1 MTESFYPASPVAVP
15 ETFTRPSLQYKK
27 QVTYVLIAMALF
39 MLLYLAMLAGSG
51 FLVYTA
57 ISYPLESFSKITIL
71 LKLGAVAMS
80 IMLFAFLLKSLFR
93 HNDTSNPLNLEITE
107 AEHPKLFAFI
117 RQLCQETGAPF
128 PHKVYVNHE
137 INACVFYNSTILS
150 LFLPVKKNLLIG
162 LGLVNAVN
170 LSEFKA
176 VLAHEFGHFAQS
188 SMKLG
193 SYVYMANSI
202 IHSMVYERDK
212 WDELLEQ
219 WKNTD
224 FRLAVFAWLLM
235 PVVWTIRK
243 SMNLIYQ
250 GINLVHASLS
260 RQMEFNA
267 DRVAVSVTGSD
278 AIVNAL
284 YKLGP
289 ASHAFDFSNTHLSAA
304 ADHKLY
310 TRNLF
315 FHHNKAVEHLSR
327 HHSEFRESL
336 FQNRLKH
343 ANQQGFLF
351 TDEDEHLPQ
360 MYASHPSNFKREQNA
375 KCQYIAAAAD
385 ERSPWLLFDNPESL
399 AEEVS
404 INLLRTNLQLPAS
417 AHFSAP
423 EEVHAFIEAEL
434 AETTYHEQYRGI
446 YNERFLTNLD
456 LGQVDQLIR
465 NAGINHQTVRA
476 ALEEL
481 YGADLIAKTN
491 ELELRQKDL
500 QTLGLLLQKL
510 DKRKEFQLSDGKTYP
525 ISEAQGLYDQC
536 VNAYETDSNWYLDW
550 DRKVFATHYMLAAG
564 QPQQQEALLERY
576 RFHLEWQA
584 RYRQVL
590 GMQQSLQ
597 ETLSQLLER
606 GNLSEEDV
614 KFYADKFQRVYVQLE
629 NILSELDKLNMP
641 SLSNMDR
648 ITSIRKHLLEEAV
661 THVYMNSLDGQQINK
676 LLEQTAL
683 VIDRMRRIYFK
694 SLGGILA
701 LQENLVNN
709 SSVAVRV

>member
-1 MTESFYPASPVAVP
+1 M
-15 ETFTRPSLQYKK
+15 
-27 QVTYVLIAMALF
+27 LIAMALF

-57 ISYPLESFSKITIL
+57 IVYPLETFSKITIL

-80 IMLFAFLLKSLFR
+80 AMLFAFMLKSLFKR
-93 HNDTSNPLNLEITE
+93 NDTGNPLNIEITE

-128 PHKVYVNHE
+128 PHKVFVNHE

-162 LGLVNAVN
+162 LGLVNSVN

-224 FRLAVFAWLLM
+224 MRLAVFAWLLM

-289 ASHAFDFSNTHLSAA
+289 ASQAFDFSNSHLSAA

-315 FHHNKAVEHLSR
+315 YHHNKAVEHLSR
-327 HHSEFRESL
+327 HHADFRESL
-336 FQNRLKH
+336 FQNRLK
-343 ANQQGFLF
+343 NTDRQGLLF
-351 TDEDEHLPQ
+351 TNEDEHLPQ

-375 KCQYIAAAAD
+375 KSLYIAAEAD
-385 ERSPWLLFDNPESL
+385 ERSPWILFSNPEGL

-404 INLLRTNLQLPAS
+404 LNLLRINLQLPSSTA
-417 AHFSAP
+417 FKAP
-423 EEVHAFIEAEL
+423 EEVQAFIEAEL

-446 YNERFLTNLD
+446 YNERFLTNMD
-456 LGQVDQLIR
+456 LSQPEQLII
-465 NAGINHQTVRA
+465 NAGLSPETAAA
-476 ALEEL
+476 ALGDL
-481 YGADLIAKTN
+481 YGAELAAKAR

-500 QTLGLLLQKL
+500 QTLSLLLQKI
-510 DKRKEFQLSDGKTYP
+510 DKRKEFQLSDGKTYTAT
-525 ISEAQGLYDQC
+525 EAQQLYDSF
-536 VNAYETDSNWYLDW
+536 VNAYETDSSWYLAW
-550 DRKVFATHYMLAAG
+550 DRKVFATHYLLAAD
-564 QPQQQEALLERY
+564 QPQQQEELLERY
-576 RFHLEWQA
+576 RFHLEWQGH
-584 RYRQVL
+584 YKQVL

-597 ETLSQLLER
+597 ETLSQLLQA
-606 GNLSEEDV
+606 GNLSEADV
-614 KFYADKFQRVYVQLE
+614 KFYADKFQNVYVQLE
-629 NILSELDKLNMP
+629 YTLTDVDKLRMP
-641 SLSNMDR
+641 ALNNMDS
-648 ITSIRKHLLEEAV
+648 IASIRKHLLEEAV
-661 THVYMNSLDGQQINK
+661 AHVHLNSLDGERINK
-676 LLEQTAL
+676 LMEQTAL

-694 SLGGILA
+694 SLGGILS
-701 LQENLVNN
+701 LQESLVE
-709 SSVAVRV
+709 SSKVLVRV